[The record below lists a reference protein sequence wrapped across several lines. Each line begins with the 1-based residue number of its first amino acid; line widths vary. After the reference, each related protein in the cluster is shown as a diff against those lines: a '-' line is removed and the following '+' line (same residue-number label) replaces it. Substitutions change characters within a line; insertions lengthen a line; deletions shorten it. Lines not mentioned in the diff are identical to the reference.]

1 MQSTCIVETTGHFI
15 GAKYWR
21 LNNGLGGLHR
31 DEIDPETGLTLH
43 AVEYPGGNKEWWQN
57 DILHRDDGPAVEYA
71 DGFKWWYL
79 NGKLHREDI
88 NPETG
93 LTMPAVEYTNGTKEW
108 YLNGN
113 LHRKDGPAVEFADGR
128 TYYYINGNYIPQLD
142 NKRIYGKEKLAIA
155 LLLM

>member
-1 MQSTCIVETTGHFI
+1 MIEYTVKVHDNGTR
-15 GAKYWR
+15 YWY
-21 LNNGLGGLHR
+21 LNGNRHR
-31 DEIDPETGLTLH
+31 E
-43 AVEYPGGNKEWWQN
+43 
-57 DILHRDDGPAVEYA
+57 DGPAVENANGDKY
-71 DGFKWWYL
+71 WYL
-79 NGKLHREDI
+79 DGKLHREDI

>member
-1 MQSTCIVETTGHFI
+1 MIEYTVKVYDNGTREWF
-15 GAKYWR
+15 
-21 LNNGLGGLHR
+21 LNGKCHR
-31 DEIDPETGLTLH
+31 E
-43 AVEYPGGNKEWWQN
+43 
-57 DILHRDDGPAVEYA
+57 DGPAVEYA
-71 DGFKWWYL
+71 
-79 NGKLHREDI
+79 NG
-88 NPETG
+88 N
-93 LTMPAVEYTNGTKEW
+93 KEW